1 MLDLRTPQQP
11 YHDPWL
17 LPLGERLRQL
27 LRGERRVAYYYEAPN
42 NSTFRY
48 RAYNMAQVLN
58 GDPQAGCSAGWFH
71 RDDLGQAQAI
81 ADGAQVLVLCRSGW
95 EPALGE
101 LIAQFRRR
109 GKPVLFDI
117 DDLVFDTRYV
127 PLLVAALGLDSRDP
141 RVWDDW
147 FGMVARM
154 GATLR
159 ACDGGITTND
169 FLAERMREF
178 GGQPVAV
185 VPNFMNREQL
195 AISDRLW
202 AEKRAPGAVGDD
214 RPVLAYFSGSPSH
227 RLDFAIVAP
236 ALEALLERRPE
247 LRVMTVGYL
256 EPEPAWSRFGDRVLR
271 APFTDWV
278 NLQRLVASV
287 EVNLMPLQ
295 ASVFADCKSPLK
307 FFEAAAVGTVSVAS
321 PTANHVDCIV
331 DGHNGL
337 LSRAHEWERRLAG
350 LLDAAGDRAAMAARA
365 RELAMQ
371 RFACTTQAPAIR
383 QALGW
388 T

>member
-1 MLDLRTPQQP
+1 MFRVDVPQQP
-11 YHDPWL
+11 YRDPWL
-17 LPLGERLRQL
+17 LPLDERLRML
-27 LRGERRVAYYYEAPN
+27 APGTRRVAYYYEAPN

-58 GDPQAGCSAGWFH
+58 AEPVGTCSASWFH
-71 RDDLGQAQAI
+71 RDDLARLQAI
-81 ADGAQVLVLCRSGW
+81 ADVADGLVVCRSGW
-95 EPALGE
+95 DYALGE

-127 PLLVAALGLDSRDP
+127 PLLVAALGLDGNDP

-147 FGMVARM
+147 FGMVGRM

-159 ACDGGITTND
+159 ACDGGITTNA

-178 GGQPVAV
+178 SGLPVAV

-195 AISDRLW
+195 AMSDAAW
-202 AEKRAPGAVGDD
+202 DD
-214 RPVLAYFSGSPSH
+214 KQHRGFASDGRPLLAYFSGSPSH

-236 ALEALLERRPE
+236 ALEALLERRPDV
-247 LRVMTVGYL
+247 RVMTVGYL
-256 EPEPAWSRFGDRVLR
+256 ETDPSWSRFGDRVLH

-278 NLQRLVASV
+278 NLQRLVATA

-295 ASVFADCKSPLK
+295 ASVFADAKSPLK
-307 FFEAAAVGTVSVAS
+307 FFEAAAVGTLSVAS
-321 PTANHVDCIV
+321 STVNHRDCITHGH
-331 DGHNGL
+331 DGWLARG
-337 LSRAHEWERRLAG
+337 HEWQRQLADA
-350 LLDAAGDRAAMAARA
+350 LDLGAAYPAMAARA
-365 RELAMQ
+365 REQALA
-371 RFACTTQAPAIR
+371 RFAWTTQAPAIKS
-383 QALGW
+383 ALGW